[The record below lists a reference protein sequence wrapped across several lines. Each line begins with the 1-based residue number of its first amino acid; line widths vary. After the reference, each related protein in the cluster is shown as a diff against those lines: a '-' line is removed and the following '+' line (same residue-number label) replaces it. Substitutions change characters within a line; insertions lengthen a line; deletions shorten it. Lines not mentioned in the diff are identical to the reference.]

1 MAEWIYFIHAPRDN
15 FADTMTD
22 EEEAVWAEHFERL
35 KRLLAEGVLVMA
47 GPTLG
52 STNTGIVVFEAED
65 EAAAAAI
72 VDADPVFAGGW
83 ARAELREFRV
93 SLLRG
98 RP

>member
-1 MAEWIYFIHAPRDN
+1 MAEWIYFIHPPRDN
-15 FADTMTD
+15 FAATITD
-22 EEEAVWAEHFERL
+22 EEEAVWSEHFQRL

-52 STNTGIVVFEAED
+52 STNTGIAVFEADD
-65 EAAAAAI
+65 EAAAQAI
-72 VDADPVFAGGW
+72 VDADPIFAGGW

-98 RP
+98 RS

>member
-1 MAEWIYFIHAPRDN
+1 MPEWIYFIHPPRDN

-22 EEEAVWAEHFERL
+22 EEEDVWSEHFERL
-35 KRLLAEGVLVMA
+35 KRLVAEGVVVMA

-52 STNTGIVVFEAED
+52 SKNTGLVVFEADD
-65 EAAAAAI
+65 EAGAQAI
-72 VDADPVFAGGW
+72 VDADPVVAGGW